1 MQLLT
6 DSPGTDERPSKSETT
21 AAASATSKQQE
32 QRQVPLSRRST
43 NGTCAISCSSAP
55 SIRSSDDSSISSCS
69 PDFMFDML
77 NGTATV
83 HHNAGMMSQQQ
94 QQHHHHPM
102 NSLHQGP
109 NDYSMIEPLFGDD
122 NLHIAMDFDP
132 LLMEDAAKKPAAFPL
147 WPNYLCLFLEYA
159 LPYDTASTVTH
170 NLALLEHCYP
180 NCLPVLEK
188 LPSQCP
194 AIDLSHCS
202 NSLVLLAKAK
212 LDINLNIPDFMFNTN
227 CFFESRER
235 RTIEC
240 TTTVY
245 SFGSVVLESKEI
257 QQALWINNDKFIYSF
272 VYVNQFFDAF
282 MKGIRSLHSW
292 EQVDIAIQNLC
303 IVQVIITCLYQCISI
318 SDMVIYVGLWRCW
331 NQIWLSLLWS
341 IMGPNHCFNACS

>member
-1 MQLLT
+1 MHHVSQQESNWNNALLVMQLLT

-32 QRQVPLSRRST
+32 QRQVPPSRRST

-94 QQHHHHPM
+94 QQQHQHHPM

-318 SDMVIYVGLWRCW
+318 SDMVIYVGL
-331 NQIWLSLLWS
+331 
-341 IMGPNHCFNACS
+341 

>member
-6 DSPGTDERPSKSETT
+6 DSPGTDERAPKSETT
-21 AAASATSKQQE
+21 ATVAPVTSKQQL
-32 QRQVPLSRRST
+32 QRQQRQAPPSRRST
-43 NGTCAISCSSAP
+43 LGAISCSNAP

-77 NGTATV
+77 NGTAAV
-83 HHNAGMMSQQQ
+83 HHSAGMVTQQE
-94 QQHHHHPM
+94 QHHPLS
-102 NSLHQGP
+102 SLHQGP

-132 LLMEDAAKKPAAFPL
+132 LLMEDTAKKPTTFPL
-147 WPNYLCLFLEYA
+147 WPNYFCLFLEYA
-159 LPYDTASTVTH
+159 LPYDPTSTITH
-170 NLALLEHCYP
+170 NLARLEHCYP
-180 NCLPVLEK
+180 NCIPVTEK
-188 LPSQCP
+188 LPSKGP
-194 AIDLSHCS
+194 SYSS

-212 LDINLNIPDFMFNTN
+212 LDVNLNIRDFMFSTN

-257 QQALWINNDKFIYSF
+257 QQALWLNNDKFIYSF

-282 MKGIRSLHSW
+282 MKGIGDLNSW
-292 EQVDIAIQNLC
+292 DQIDIAIQNLC
-303 IVQVIITCLYQCISI
+303 IVQVIATCSYQTNSITDISN
-318 SDMVIYVGLWRCW
+318 VGV
-331 NQIWLSLLWS
+331 
-341 IMGPNHCFNACS
+341 